1 MFFYVEDDSV
11 SQKKVPAIPDDA
23 TQRNIVQQM
32 SKYIV
37 EFAPRLPLGPKLMYP
52 TGPGVCVIFE
62 GDDPIY
68 ACAAENVAGKVRS
81 LLRTPTSPLRK
92 ALGEELYSGVLG
104 GFNADSKK
112 VFSKEIESRL
122 NFFMSQSMS
131 VAVQPL
137 GIGRKEVEEFIV
149 RQYRP
154 FYNPG
159 VKNGKRPVR
168 NVLTP
173 FQLPSSLL

>member
-1 MFFYVEDDSV
+1 VEDDSV

-23 TQRNIVQQM
+23 AQRNIVQQM

-37 EFAPRLPLGPKLMYP
+37 EFSPRFPLGPKLMYP
-52 TGPGVCVIFE
+52 TGPGVCVLFE

-68 ACAAENVAGKVRS
+68 VCATENVAGRVRS
-81 LLRTPTSPLRK
+81 LLKTPSSPLRK
-92 ALGEELYSGVLG
+92 ALGEELYNGVLG
-104 GFNADSKK
+104 GFNADSNK
-112 VFSKEIESRL
+112 VFSKEIESQL
-122 NFFMSQSMS
+122 DFFMSQRVL
-131 VAVQPL
+131 VAVHPL
-137 GIGRKEVEEFIV
+137 GIGRKEVEEFVV

-168 NVLTP
+168 EVLTP